1 MNNIIPFPKNPA
13 EAREYREMD
22 IEMEIEAIIWETMA
36 YDRQAAGA
44 VAQFIY
50 DLKLPI
56 FIDLVQAIANEN
68 MSAAYNTAYTIVSE
82 ATLKAVDDFMEK
94 DRWGK

>member
-13 EAREYREMD
+13 EARED
-22 IEMEIEAIIWETMA
+22 KEMEALIWETMA
-36 YDRQAAGA
+36 YDDRTAAA

-56 FIDLVQAIANEN
+56 FTDLVQAIANEN

>member
-1 MNNIIPFPKNPA
+1 MNNIIPFPQNPA
-13 EAREYREMD
+13 EAREDKEMA
-22 IEMEIEAIIWETMA
+22 MEALIWETMA
-36 YDRQAAGA
+36 YDDRTAAA

-56 FIDLVQAIANEN
+56 FTDLVQAIANEN

-82 ATLKAVDDFMEK
+82 ATLKAVDDSMEK
-94 DRWGK
+94 DRWRK

>member
-1 MNNIIPFPKNPA
+1 MNNIIPFPQNPA
-13 EAREYREMD
+13 EAREDKEMA
-22 IEMEIEAIIWETMA
+22 MEALIWETMA
-36 YDRQAAGA
+36 YDDRTAAA

-56 FIDLVQAIANEN
+56 FTDLVQAIANEN

-82 ATLKAVDDFMEK
+82 ATLKAVDDSMEK